1 LGRIISGKAG
11 GFVTFAPCDSDR
23 SNLHTWE
30 RERGREGERERGR
43 GKRERAVCVNVFG
56 LTVMLD
62 VGF

>member
-1 LGRIISGKAG
+1 M
-11 GFVTFAPCDSDR
+11 TFAPCDSDR